1 MDRKKNFVVIIS
13 ALMLG
18 LSQPGICAGLADN
31 LDPNLLD
38 AVSAMETEAQGVVVP
53 VAEQVKVEEQ
63 KPELA
68 SDAGLQPPPRKS
80 ITARFNG

>member
-13 ALMLG
+13 ALILG

-38 AVSAMETEAQGVVVP
+38 AVSAMDTEAQGVVVP
-53 VAEQVKVEEQ
+53 VAEQVKVEER

-68 SDAGLQPPPRKS
+68 SDAGLQAPPPKV
-80 ITARFNG
+80 NHCKV